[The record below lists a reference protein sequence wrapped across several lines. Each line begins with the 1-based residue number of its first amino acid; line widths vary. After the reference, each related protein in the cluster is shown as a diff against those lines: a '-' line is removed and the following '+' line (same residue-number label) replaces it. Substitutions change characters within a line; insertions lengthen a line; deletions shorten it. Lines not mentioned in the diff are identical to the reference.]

1 MTESE
6 ISRGLLV
13 FIDKPLYSCIII
25 SLQPGALVKIK
36 GKPDIDASTATF
48 GWPSMYDGNTK

>member
-6 ISRGLLV
+6 ISFGLLV
-13 FIDKPLYSCIII
+13 LIDKPLYSCIII

-36 GKPDIDASTATF
+36 GKPDIDASTAI
-48 GWPSMYDGNTK
+48 WMALYV